1 MKIGKQLEIDV
12 TEELDI
18 HGTPMSLYQ
27 SARWLALI
35 RGIEVIDKKAQQLN
49 IDLDNSK
56 NWVKPLALQKYIDEE
71 TPACVT
77 EIRTLLDNEK

>member
-1 MKIGKQLEIDV
+1 MKIGKTLEIDV
-12 TEELDI
+12 TEKLDI
-18 HGTPMSLYQ
+18 HAMDMTLYS

-49 IDLDNSK
+49 IDLESNK
-56 NWVKPLALQKYIDEE
+56 KWVKPLALQKYVDEE

-77 EIRTLLDNEK
+77 EVKTLLENEE